1 MDGHFFTCHLSV
13 SQDGGV
19 LVWLVLAR
27 KKQNKILKRYYSVLL
42 LDRMRKHLGTN
53 FKTKQNKTKQN
64 KTKQNKNNEEKKKG
78 GYRQVYC
85 ELC

>member
-1 MDGHFFTCHLSV
+1 
-13 SQDGGV
+13 
-19 LVWLVLAR
+19 
-27 KKQNKILKRYYSVLL
+27 
-42 LDRMRKHLGTN
+42 MRKHLGTN